1 MHVRLRPAL
10 LAAVLSSCAAPEAKH
25 PNPTH
30 PIAEGR
36 AIAIIARAF
45 QDNGTPAAEGRDIRL
60 ANGTSIHMDV
70 AAAGQTFGVA
80 YLTRLDLSLVDPKAD
95 LPAHPSGTDFW
106 ITQGAGPDA
115 AMVVLLLD
123 ETDYQYD
130 DLVGTQHEATSIAA
144 ENRLLRDVR
153 DFLVAVARH
162 VK

>member
-1 MHVRLRPAL
+1 MRVRLGSAL
-10 LAAVLSSCAAPEAKH
+10 LAAVLLSCAAQEAKR
-25 PNPTH
+25 PNPMH

-45 QDNGTPAAEGRDIRL
+45 QDRGTAAVEGRDIVL
-60 ANGTSIHMDV
+60 ANGKSIHMDV

-80 YLTRLDLSLVDPKAD
+80 YLTHLDTALLDPKID
-95 LPAHPSGTDFW
+95 LPPRPAGTDLW
-106 ITQGAGPDA
+106 ITQGIGPEA
-115 AMVVLLLD
+115 ATVVLLLD
-123 ETDYQYD
+123 ESDYQYD
-130 DLVGTQHEATSIAA
+130 DLVGEQHEATSIAA

>member
-70 AAAGQTFGVA
+70 AAAGQTFDASLSAQAKLRSKHNTFMAVPVVFIMISNHFPVA
-80 YLTRLDLSLVDPKAD
+80 TYGSTYNWEVLVA
-95 LPAHPSGTDFW
+95 L
-106 ITQGAGPDA
+106 
-115 AMVVLLLD
+115 VLL
-123 ETDYQYD
+123 
-130 DLVGTQHEATSIAA
+130 GWAA
-144 ENRLLRDVR
+144 AKVIRES
-153 DFLVAVARH
+153 
-162 VK
+162 